1 MKKHSYYLYILFI
14 LSGACVEE
22 VDLSEINEPTSGR
35 LVIQG
40 SITNEMKRHAV
51 VLSRTNVAIT
61 YVDAEKV
68 SGAVV
73 EITDGAIVYELIEN
87 DTLPGVYLT
96 ATEIAGEVGRQ
107 YTLRVEVNDT
117 IYTATDLMEPV
128 RPFEPEAELFELPNR
143 VEEFDDVVEEGFYE
157 HRFPHVRYGTSA
169 PSKQALFAYD
179 STIGAL
185 RQAIF
190 YEFPRTDPQ
199 GFLLGFQGDNPTLI
213 IKEGSTIFQFKSSM
227 STAHYLYM
235 RAVYAETKFRGG
247 LFDVIPGNAPSNMSN
262 NGLGFFSA
270 SEVIS
275 RTFTV
280 KKENL
285 EP

>member
-1 MKKHSYYLYILFI
+1 MKNYGYYLLIFLIL
-14 LSGACVEE
+14 LGACIEE
-22 VDLSEINEPTSGR
+22 VDLHQINGTTSGR

-40 SITNEMKRHAV
+40 SITTEMKRHAV
-51 VLSRTNVAIT
+51 FLSITNVAIPDT
-61 YVDAEKV
+61 DPEKV
-68 SGAVV
+68 SGAAI
-73 EITDGAIVYELIEN
+73 EITDGDMVYELIEN
-87 DTLPGVYLT
+87 DTLPGLYLT
-96 ATEIAGEVGRQ
+96 TTEVAGEVGKQ

-157 HRFPHVRYGTSA
+157 HRFPHVRYGTSVA
-169 PSKQALFAYD
+169 SKQTLFAYD
-179 STIGAL
+179 STVGAL
-185 RQAIF
+185 RQAVF

-213 IKEGSTIFQFKSSM
+213 IEEGSTIFQMKSSM

-235 RAVYAETKFRGG
+235 RAVHAETKFRGG
-247 LFDVIPGNAPSNMSN
+247 LFDVIPGNAPSNISN